1 MKPFTT
7 PVCPTCHQ
15 TVGAV
20 RLGVRLT
27 LLKARIVDRIKAA
40 GDIGVSSEELL
51 FDLWEHGAVAQ
62 STVKAH
68 IWQINELLEE
78 TDWFIRSDCHRWFL
92 SRRAQ

>member
-20 RLGVRLT
+20 RFGARLT

-40 GDIGVSSEELL
+40 GDIGVPSEELL

-78 TDWFIRSDCHRWFL
+78 TDWYIRSDGHRWFL

>member
-1 MKPFTT
+1 LIASK
-7 PVCPTCHQ
+7 
-15 TVGAV
+15 
-20 RLGVRLT
+20 
-27 LLKARIVDRIKAA
+27 LL

-78 TDWFIRSDCHRWFL
+78 TDWRVRSDRRRWFL
-92 SRRAQ
+92 ARRAA